1 MKEKII
7 SAIEF
12 TLDQFPWAAEL
23 MKKEPNWPDLIPL
36 IAKEKIKLRTLFEM
50 QENLDYEIRSVLR
63 VFSNNVSTLYEKL
76 NEYYD
81 KLEEFE
87 NFEYWK

>member
-7 SAIEF
+7 NAIES

-23 MKKEPNWPDLIPL
+23 MKKEPNFPDLIPL
-36 IAKEKIKLRTLFEM
+36 IAKEKVKLRTLFEM
-50 QENLDYEIRSVLR
+50 QENLDYEIRSVLL

>member
-7 SAIEF
+7 NAIEF
-12 TLDQFPWAAEL
+12 TIDQFPWAAEL

-36 IAKEKIKLRTLFEM
+36 VAKEKVKLRTLFEM
-50 QENLDYEIRSVLR
+50 QENLDFDIRSVLR
-63 VFSNNVSTLYEKL
+63 IFSNNVSTLYEKL

-87 NFEYWK
+87 SFEYWK

>member
-1 MKEKII
+1 MKEKIMA
-7 SAIEF
+7 SIEF
-12 TLDQFPWAAEL
+12 TIDQFPWAAEL

-36 IAKEKIKLRTLFEM
+36 VAKEKVKLRTLFEM
-50 QENLDYEIRSVLR
+50 QENLDFDIRSVLR

>member
-36 IAKEKIKLRTLFEM
+36 VAKEKVKLRTLFEM

-63 VFSNNVSTLYEKL
+63 IFSNNVSTLYEKL

>member
-7 SAIEF
+7 DSIEF

-23 MKKEPNWPDLIPL
+23 MKKEPNWADLIPL

-63 VFSNNVSTLYEKL
+63 VFSNNVSALHEKL